1 MSVRYHS
8 SADAGRRLS
17 WVLLLSIGVAMTVS
31 LYYVKT
37 RAQAAKND
45 VTDLRRTIV
54 HEQAAIKVLE
64 AELAYLQSPERLQ
77 VLSQDVLGL
86 EGIKP
91 NQHISINNLT
101 GIHEVKEGDVNP

>member
-1 MSVRYHS
+1 MSVRYHN
-8 SADAGRRLS
+8 SAEAGRRLS

-45 VTDLRRTIV
+45 VRDLKRKIT

-77 VLSQDVLGL
+77 VLSRDVLGL
-86 EGIKP
+86 EATQP
-91 NQHISINNLT
+91 NQIIKINNL
-101 GIHEVKEGDVNP
+101 EYLYDVNEEGVDP